1 MLKASLK
8 KQLRLLMCG
17 KQYRCESQPCYAAVK
32 ITSQRRQPYAAT
44 SLINRKQPSSACCLA
59 SFCVLC
65 VALAFSTAHT
75 SRPPSLLFHI
85 MRNIG
90 YKHTA
95 FTIALGD
102 CNQKAGDCTAE
113 ILNRTV
119 ASTQVY
125 CQSRVC
131 NASGSKISVN
141 YM

>member
-1 MLKASLK
+1 MLKASLN

-17 KQYRCESQPCYAAVK
+17 KQYRCVSQPCYATVG

-59 SFCVLC
+59 SFCVLW
-65 VALAFSTAHT
+65 VALAFRAAHI
-75 SRPPSLLFHI
+75 SRPPSLLFYI
-85 MRNIG
+85 TKNTG

-95 FTIALGD
+95 FTISLGD
-102 CNQKAGDCTAE
+102 CNQKAGDCRAE

-125 CQSRVC
+125 CQSHVC